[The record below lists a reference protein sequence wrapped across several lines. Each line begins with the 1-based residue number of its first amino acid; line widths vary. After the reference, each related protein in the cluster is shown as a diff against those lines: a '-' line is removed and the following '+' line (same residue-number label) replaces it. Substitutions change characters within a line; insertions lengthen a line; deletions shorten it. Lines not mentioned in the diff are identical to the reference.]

1 MIRFLLLPLLA
12 LLLSGQVSAFD
23 TERYFPLSE
32 GRALYFI
39 NTDHPEW
46 YTVMITSEIV
56 RDERGADFNFWIL
69 KNDVNTYWGDV
80 DDPDGPQQV
89 QLVCRMDRNGLSMLG
104 DYRYSLDYSTLHSW
118 TTFHTVATGGTE
130 PVSDT
135 LHLCGF
141 PVYCFIPAG
150 FLTLT
155 PYLEDNPFRWHCE
168 QAVELGSPGCDAPCW
183 IHNDWTM
190 VMGYERLDVPYM
202 AAIPC
207 LKVQYLEICTGWEGY
222 PEAKPAELGTER
234 INETWWFGDGAG
246 PVKVLKFYE
255 RLVDG
260 EWITANDMPVKNI
273 ELVYIQEGIQ

>member
-32 GRALYFI
+32 GRALYFV
-39 NTDHPEW
+39 NTANPEW
-46 YTVMITSEIV
+46 YTVMVTSEIV

-80 DDPDGPQQV
+80 DDPNGPQQV

-118 TTFHTVATGGTE
+118 TTFHTISTGGVE
-130 PVSDT
+130 PSSDT
-135 LHLCGF
+135 LHIPGF

-150 FLTLT
+150 FVRLT
-155 PYLEDNPFRWHCE
+155 PYLQDFPFRWHCE
-168 QAVELGSPGCDAPCW
+168 QTVELFSAPDAACW

-190 VMGYERLDVPYM
+190 VMGYERQDVPYM
-202 AAIPC
+202 ADIPC

-222 PEAKPAELGTER
+222 PEAAKPAELGTQR
-234 INETWWFGDGAG
+234 INETWWFGEGIG
-246 PVKVLKFYE
+246 PVRVLKYYD
-255 RLVDG
+255 RLIDG